1 MKLPI
6 SPSLLSGPIQTN
18 EPLIKYF
25 MFLTKSNN
33 GNAPPSNS
41 PHVSVYFARNRLMGQ
56 PSTLTAPLFP
66 SCSRLEV
73 ASSHLYQRLSF
84 GEFCFTA
91 TALQ

>member
-18 EPLIKYF
+18 ESLIIYF

-33 GNAPPSNS
+33 GNAPSSHS
-41 PHVSVYFARNRLMGQ
+41 PHLSVYCPRYRLMGQ
-56 PSTLTAPLFP
+56 STLTAPLFP

-91 TALQ
+91 TVLQ

>member
-18 EPLIKYF
+18 ESLITYF
-25 MFLTKSNN
+25 MFLTISNN
-33 GNAPPSNS
+33 GNAPLSHS
-41 PHVSVYFARNRLMGQ
+41 PHVSVYFARYSLMGQ
-56 PSTLTAPLFP
+56 STLTAPLFP

-73 ASSHLYQRLSF
+73 GSSHLYQRLSF